1 MLEFWHMN
9 GLGNQF
15 VVLDARKR
23 RVALSEEQVRQIAD
37 PTTGPGCDQ
46 LIMLEPSSDADVFM
60 RIWNADGSEVDACG
74 NATRAVGWKIMDD
87 TGRPDV
93 AIATNA
99 GLLHAWACAEPM
111 TAMVDMGEPGLH
123 WTQIPLS
130 EPMET
135 IRMELQVGP
144 LDDPVLWGPSAVSMG
159 NPHCVFF
166 VDDVDAAPV
175 REVGPMIE
183 YHPLFPERANIGFAQ
198 VVDRGRIKLRV
209 WERGVGETQACGT
222 GACAALVAA
231 VRRKL
236 VDRMAVVELT
246 GGPLAV
252 EWRESD
258 GHVLMVGAVELNAVG
273 EIDL

>member
-9 GLGNQF
+9 GLGNRF

-23 RVALSEEQVRQIAD
+23 AVVLSEDQVRVIAD
-37 PTTGPGCDQ
+37 PATGPGCDQ
-46 LIMLEPSSDADVFM
+46 LIMLEPSDTADVFM
-60 RIWNADGSEVDACG
+60 RIWNADGGEVAACG

-87 TGRPDV
+87 TGRPDI
-93 AIATNA
+93 AIATQA

-111 TAMVDMGEPGLH
+111 TAMVDMGVPGTD

-135 IRMELQVGP
+135 IRMELQIGP
-144 LDDPVLWGPSAVSMG
+144 QNDPVLWGPSAVSMG

-166 VDDVDAAPV
+166 VDDVQAAPV

-183 YHPLFPERANIGFAQ
+183 YHPLFPERANVGFAQ
-198 VVDRGRIKLRV
+198 IVDRGRVRLRV
-209 WERGVGETQACGT
+209 WERGVGETLACGT
-222 GACAALVAA
+222 GACAALVAG

-236 VDRMAVVELT
+236 LDRMAVIELT

-252 EWRESD
+252 EWRAED
-258 GHVLMVGAVELNAVG
+258 GHVLMAGAVGLDGVG